1 MRLKLNTAYRRLQD
15 GFKQFIE
22 LYDCNMLYK
31 IPDLNIEF
39 FDEIAEFL
47 LIDTNQRMLF

>member
-22 LYDCNMLYK
+22 LYDCDMLSK
-31 IPDLNIEF
+31 IPDLNLEV
-39 FDEIAEFL
+39 FDEITEFL
-47 LIDTNQRMLF
+47 LIDNN